1 MQGGLKQ
8 SILKQSLVIGVVI
21 GVLTYNDIWHPI
33 IGYLYNFLLLIDTD
47 LVDKHFKKKYE
58 KIQILRN

>member
-33 IGYLYNFLLLIDTD
+33 IGYLYNLSLLMNLNTV
-47 LVDKHFKKKYE
+47 LVDKHFLKNM
-58 KIQILRN
+58 KI